1 MSEDIIPKELKK
13 QIAELLEAAR
23 EDFRTFEGTKKER
36 LLKLAK
42 DIESLGLQKDMI
54 CETITKALD
63 NEIGERYIQ
72 KVLPEEFKRK
82 YEKNEKNEKRP
93 CSLIDDKKDLE
104 DKSSEKLA
112 PLSDPIEEKKVRES
126 SVTEASQ
133 KVIEQSIRTN
143 GIIEI
148 SRPINPDPI
157 QEAQHTEELQR
168 NPPIDTNL
176 VLPKERLQ
184 EEKNNPLQSVVNKI
198 LEEKQHL
205 QLLFERSEN
214 ENQNN
219 LRIIE

>member
-1 MSEDIIPKELKK
+1 MRARIKVVMETTENIISKELKK

-23 EDFRTFEGTKKER
+23 EDFRTIEGTKKER

-54 CETITKALD
+54 CETITKALE

-93 CSLIDDKKDLE
+93 CSLIDNKKDLE

-126 SVTEASQ
+126 SVTQASQ
-133 KVIEQSIRTN
+133 RVIEQSIRTN

-148 SRPINPDPI
+148 SRPINPNPI
-157 QEAQHTEELQR
+157 QEAHHKEELEQ
-168 NPPIDTNL
+168 NPSINTDLMIPNEQL
-176 VLPKERLQ
+176 QEEKQ
-184 EEKNNPLQSVVNKI
+184 EEKNNPLQSVVDKL
-198 LEEKQHL
+198 LEEKTKL
-205 QLLFERSEN
+205 A
-214 ENQNN
+214 
-219 LRIIE
+219 III

>member
-82 YEKNEKNEKRP
+82 YEK
-93 CSLIDDKKDLE
+93 
-104 DKSSEKLA
+104 
-112 PLSDPIEEKKVRES
+112 
-126 SVTEASQ
+126 
-133 KVIEQSIRTN
+133 
-143 GIIEI
+143 G
-148 SRPINPDPI
+148 
-157 QEAQHTEELQR
+157 
-168 NPPIDTNL
+168 
-176 VLPKERLQ
+176 
-184 EEKNNPLQSVVNKI
+184 
-198 LEEKQHL
+198 
-205 QLLFERSEN
+205 
-214 ENQNN
+214 
-219 LRIIE
+219 